1 MLLRFRSGWIAV
13 ISDAEKAFL
22 QVYLHED
29 DRDVTRLLCVK
40 DIDKDFSGDNIM
52 VVRFTRVLFGLNVSP
67 FLLAATINHHLE
79 TIEDQDMAHKMSNN
93 LFLDNLLMTTDL
105 NTESAFKLYSYPKE
119 TFTDMG
125 MNLCVF
131 TTNSKER
138 RKMIPIEDRSEETT
152 PKVLGIPWDI
162 DEDQLV
168 MKVKLDDCKS
178 GKCEY

>member
-1 MLLRFRSGWIAV
+1 
-13 ISDAEKAFL
+13 
-22 QVYLHED
+22 
-29 DRDVTRLLCVK
+29 
-40 DIDKDFSGDNIM
+40 
-52 VVRFTRVLFGLNVSP
+52 
-67 FLLAATINHHLE
+67 
-79 TIEDQDMAHKMSNN
+79 MAHKMSNN

-168 MKVKLDDCKS
+168 MKKGTMATIENVVSMSDFQLKFPTEKAVMEALLREGYFEQNATCCKCGLAMS
-178 GKCEY
+178 MRSRGDGIEVRKNK